1 MGSARA
7 IVHLAAI
14 IDERSGR
21 AGAHVEPD
29 HVEGTI
35 LLSRIRRT
43 RE

>member
-7 IVHLAAI
+7 IAYLVEI
-14 IDERSGR
+14 INGGSGR
-21 AGAHVEPD
+21 LGAHVEPD